1 MIFFQPKIE
10 HKDKGFLFRLNK
22 HLAECDTE
30 PGYEGKGVIYML
42 DVTYKGV
49 ADYVAY
55 VKPDGEPFLF
65 RTDNDLTLKAS
76 EALYKKMSEAS
87 VKKDDHVEIMLTN
100 WTDPKGT
107 KKTVW
112 NVVIYDAATVP
123 KVVNNVQNDS
133 KSINIPISSG
143 TLGITWGMCMNN
155 ATKIVIDKYNV
166 GDAEGNGGVA
176 EFVETIEMYARPL
189 MDVAVNGLKRW
200 EQDHYQKDQNDEPMI
215 EEETKLDDDDL
226 PF

>member
-1 MIFFQPKIE
+1 MAFFQPKKE
-10 HKDKGFLFRLNK
+10 HKDKPFLFQINT
-22 HLAECDTE
+22 HLSECGTE
-30 PGYEGKGVIYML
+30 PGYENRGTIYLL
-42 DVTYKGV
+42 DVTYKGT
-49 ADYVAY
+49 AEYVAFTFDDG
-55 VKPDGEPFLF
+55 KPFTFTNG
-65 RTDNDLTLKAS
+65 NKVTLKAS

-87 VKKDDHVEIMLTN
+87 VKKDDHVEIMLTD

-112 NVVIYDAATVP
+112 NVVIHDATTVP
-123 KVVNNVQNDS
+123 KVVNNVQNGS
-133 KSINIPISSG
+133 KSVNIPISSG

>member
-87 VKKDDHVEIMLTN
+87 VKKDDHVEIMLTD

-112 NVVIYDAATVP
+112 NVVIHDAATVP
-123 KVVNNVQNDS
+123 KVVNNVQNGS
-133 KSINIPISSG
+133 KSVNIPISSG
-143 TLGITWGMCMNN
+143 TLGITWGMCINN
-155 ATKIVIDKYNV
+155 ATKLVIARGIPKDIDL
-166 GDAEGNGGVA
+166 GEEIESVA
-176 EFVETIEMYARPL
+176 KEL
-189 MDVAVNGLKRW
+189 MAVAVDGLEKW
-200 EQDHYQKDQNDEPMI
+200 QYEHYQKDQNSEPNG
-215 EEETKLDDDDL
+215 DDL

>member
-1 MIFFQPKIE
+1 
-10 HKDKGFLFRLNK
+10 
-22 HLAECDTE
+22 
-30 PGYEGKGVIYML
+30 
-42 DVTYKGV
+42 
-49 ADYVAY
+49 
-55 VKPDGEPFLF
+55 
-65 RTDNDLTLKAS
+65 
-76 EALYKKMSEAS
+76 
-87 VKKDDHVEIMLTN
+87 
-100 WTDPKGT
+100 
-107 KKTVW
+107 
-112 NVVIYDAATVP
+112 
-123 KVVNNVQNDS
+123 
-133 KSINIPISSG
+133 
-143 TLGITWGMCMNN
+143 MNN